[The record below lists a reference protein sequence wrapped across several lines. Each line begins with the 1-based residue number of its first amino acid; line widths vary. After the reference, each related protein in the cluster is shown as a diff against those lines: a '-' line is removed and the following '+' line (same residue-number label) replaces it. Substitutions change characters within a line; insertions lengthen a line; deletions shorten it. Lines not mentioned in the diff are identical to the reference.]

1 MKVRFENKLVYTEYQ
16 SIVDYLIALL
26 ENNIPDRIDNIIL
39 HVSIEF
45 CDQYNYDI
53 TTTQNERKICPYL
66 NLVVHIAMMG
76 FLNHKPISRN
86 LHKRFLFDTVNP
98 YNNNQNITMFYNVMK
113 LLTLTIK
120 FAKTGELDINEET
133 GETNDFF

>member
-45 CDQYNYDI
+45 CDQYDYDV

-66 NLVVHIAMMG
+66 NLVVHVAMMG

-86 LHKRFLFDTVNP
+86 LHKRFLFDTVNLC
-98 YNNNQNITMFYNVMK
+98 NNNQNIITFYKVIK
-113 LLTLTIK
+113 LLALATK
-120 FAKTGELDINEET
+120 FAKTGELDINEEI
-133 GETNDFF
+133 GESDDFF

>member
-45 CDQYNYDI
+45 CDQYDYDI
-53 TTTQNERKICPYL
+53 TTNQNERANCPYL
-66 NLVVHIAMMG
+66 NLVVHVAMMG
-76 FLNHKPISRN
+76 FLNHQPISRN
-86 LHKRFLFDTVNP
+86 LHKRFLFNSINP
-98 YNNNQNITMFYNVMK
+98 YSNTQNKIMFYKVIK
-113 LLTLTIK
+113 LLALATK
-120 FAKTGELDINEET
+120 FAKTGELDINEEI
-133 GETNDFF
+133 GESNDFF